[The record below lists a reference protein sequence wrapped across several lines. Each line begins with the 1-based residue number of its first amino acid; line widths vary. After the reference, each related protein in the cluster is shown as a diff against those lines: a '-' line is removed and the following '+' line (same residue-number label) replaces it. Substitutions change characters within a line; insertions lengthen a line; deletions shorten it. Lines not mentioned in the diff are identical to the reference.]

1 MKVARAVA
9 SLRLPAGA
17 GADRDESLVLAA
29 RTAGRF
35 PRRSARAVAAT
46 PEGFARSM
54 THGVGTTCWLAP
66 ELIKDNTGTE
76 TIDVYA
82 FGIVLWELATREEV
96 YHNLSAAQII
106 SRVANEGLRPPLP
119 AECPWRD
126 VMAACWAEDP
136 LDRPSF
142 AAIFA
147 ALSRLHED
155 LTGAPAEAG
164 PGHLPLVERHPAQR
178 ERSRSG
184 RRRSGRSSSRAP
196 GGAADVTTQCEPY
209 GRAGTL
215 GGCKG
220 WRELCFA
227 VFRARAS
234 NRYMLAHLTRPRLF
248 WGPHH
253 FSHPVQGERRADGRH
268 SPLTSGAKASTCIGR
283 ARATGKH
290 ACFLLR
296 GPARRSRAK
305 EC

>member
-1 MKVARAVA
+1 
-9 SLRLPAGA
+9 
-17 GADRDESLVLAA
+17 
-29 RTAGRF
+29 
-35 PRRSARAVAAT
+35 
-46 PEGFARSM
+46 M

-147 ALSRLHED
+147 ARSRLHED

-164 PGHLPLVERHPAQR
+164 PGHLPLVERHRLQR

-184 RRRSGRSSSRAP
+184 RRRSGRSSSARA
-196 GGAADVTTQCEPY
+196 GGYGAADVTT
-209 GRAGTL
+209 
-215 GGCKG
+215 
-220 WRELCFA
+220 
-227 VFRARAS
+227 
-234 NRYMLAHLTRPRLF
+234 
-248 WGPHH
+248 
-253 FSHPVQGERRADGRH
+253 
-268 SPLTSGAKASTCIGR
+268 
-283 ARATGKH
+283 
-290 ACFLLR
+290 
-296 GPARRSRAK
+296 
-305 EC
+305 

>member
-1 MKVARAVA
+1 MKVARASP
-9 SLRLPAGA
+9 SLRLPAGT

-164 PGHLPLVERHPAQR
+164 PGHLPLVERHRLQR

-184 RRRSGRSSSRAP
+184 RRRSGRSSSARA
-196 GGAADVTTQCEPY
+196 GGYGAADVTT
-209 GRAGTL
+209 
-215 GGCKG
+215 
-220 WRELCFA
+220 
-227 VFRARAS
+227 
-234 NRYMLAHLTRPRLF
+234 
-248 WGPHH
+248 
-253 FSHPVQGERRADGRH
+253 
-268 SPLTSGAKASTCIGR
+268 
-283 ARATGKH
+283 
-290 ACFLLR
+290 
-296 GPARRSRAK
+296 
-305 EC
+305 

>member
-1 MKVARAVA
+1 
-9 SLRLPAGA
+9 
-17 GADRDESLVLAA
+17 
-29 RTAGRF
+29 
-35 PRRSARAVAAT
+35 
-46 PEGFARSM
+46 M

-155 LTGAPAEAG
+155 LTGAPAEA
-164 PGHLPLVERHPAQR
+164 
-178 ERSRSG
+178 
-184 RRRSGRSSSRAP
+184 
-196 GGAADVTTQCEPY
+196 
-209 GRAGTL
+209 AG
-215 GGCKG
+215 
-220 WRELCFA
+220 
-227 VFRARAS
+227 S
-234 NRYMLAHLTRPRLF
+234 
-248 WGPHH
+248 
-253 FSHPVQGERRADGRH
+253 PV
-268 SPLTSGAKASTCIGR
+268 
-283 ARATGKH
+283 
-290 ACFLLR
+290 R
-296 GPARRSRAK
+296 GPRDPRGGRLRTVLRLHGVLRFTVLYFYVGLLLSLRWLT
-305 EC
+305 E